1 MDIIISLIALSTIPH
16 HCASEL
22 HGERIARDCW
32 ISCFLQGQG
41 GWWHQDQQCYVL
53 LLSPDG
59 SRKTI
64 HHQWHGNWLLCDA
77 ILCTQMLASRKQAI
91 WAELRNQ
98 RRCLQDC
105 PDRYGNHHWGPA
117 PPWLWC
123 TWVFARVQPSL
134 TKLMTLSAECND
146 WVLKYRALVTSCST
160 VSGPL
165 AQGC

>member
-64 HHQWHGNWLLCDA
+64 QHQWHGNWLLCDA

-105 PDRYGNHHWGPA
+105 PDRYGNHHWGP
-117 PPWLWC
+117 PPPPAVMHMGVCSGPAKAGKIDDTLI
-123 TWVFARVQPSL
+123 RVQW
-134 TKLMTLSAECND
+134 LSPE
-146 WVLKYRALVTSCST
+146 V
-160 VSGPL
+160 
-165 AQGC
+165 QGLGH